1 MNENILQSYCFLFFE
16 KDDHFFV
23 VDVFHDGRSDDDDR
37 HHGHQHKG
45 NPLAWGSSPDEV
57 FFINIVVALNH
68 FEHITPSVSQIFEFL
83 PLDVTLE
90 GIFEKNAVVE
100 LHIEIDGTL
109 SKVAKAEGNDG
120 GMSCKG
126 WVVFVLGVGG
136 ANVLVD
142 LLSFDYMEIICRCFT
157 FYCYL
162 IAAILL
168 HGLVEALNLV
178 FGEVVVEPDRR
189 WRPNQPEH

>member
-1 MNENILQSYCFLFFE
+1 
-16 KDDHFFV
+16 
-23 VDVFHDGRSDDDDR
+23 
-37 HHGHQHKG
+37 
-45 NPLAWGSSPDEV
+45 V

-126 WVVFVLGVGG
+126 
-136 ANVLVD
+136 
-142 LLSFDYMEIICRCFT
+142 
-157 FYCYL
+157 
-162 IAAILL
+162 
-168 HGLVEALNLV
+168 
-178 FGEVVVEPDRR
+178 
-189 WRPNQPEH
+189 